1 MKRFYTLA
9 LGLMMGATTL
19 FAQKTTDLQFVT
31 ITGERDEAVET
42 GTVKDGAAIDAT
54 EETFQGIASGV
65 ALKNVSG
72 SAQKVVIKF
81 ELVELDN
88 GSFSCCFGG
97 NCNPYKELG
106 TYYKPE
112 LIYDGEYISSKTF
125 LESVCKANEIMDIES
140 HWEPKSKGKC
150 VVKFTAYKG
159 VVDEEIS
166 DSEWQA
172 YYLVEG
178 PSVTV
183 NFLNGVPSS
192 ISNIENKDV
201 DNNYYDLAGRK
212 VAKPTKGIYV
222 KNNKK
227 VVVK

>member
-19 FAQKTTDLQFVT
+19 FAQKTTDLQLVT
-31 ITGERDEAVET
+31 ITGEGDEAVET
-42 GTVKDGAAIDAT
+42 GTIKDGAVIDAT

>member
-42 GTVKDGAAIDAT
+42 GTIKDGATIDAT

-81 ELVELDN
+81 KLVELDN
-88 GSFSCCFGG
+88 GSFSCCFAGQ
-97 NCNPYKELG
+97 CNHYTELK
-106 TYYKPE
+106 TYYRPT
-112 LIYDGEYISSKTF
+112 LVYDGEYISSKTF
-125 LESVCKANEIMDIES
+125 LHSVCEANKIMDIES

-150 VVKFTAYKG
+150 VVKFTAYQG
-159 VVDEEIS
+159 VVDEENS
-166 DSEWQA
+166 DSETKF
-172 YYLVEG
+172 YNLVEG

-192 ISNIENKDV
+192 INNIENKDV

>member
-31 ITGERDEAVET
+31 INEDNVET
-42 GTVKDGAAIDAT
+42 GVVKDGAAIDAT
-54 EETFQGIASGV
+54 EETPLGITSGL
-65 ALKNVSG
+65 ALKNATG
-72 SAQKVVIKF
+72 SAQKVVLKF

-97 NCNPYKELG
+97 QCNPYTELK
-106 TYYKPE
+106 TYYKPT
-112 LIYDGEYISSKTF
+112 LVYDGEYLMAKSFYI
-125 LESVCKANEIMDIES
+125 CKANEIVDINS

-150 VVKFTAYKG
+150 VVKFTAYQG

-166 DSEWQA
+166 DSQWQA
-172 YYLVEG
+172 YNLVEG

-227 VVVK
+227 VIVK

>member
-31 ITGERDEAVET
+31 ITGERNEAVET

-54 EETFQGIASGV
+54 EETPSGITSGIAV
-65 ALKNVSG
+65 KNVTNKV
-72 SAQKVVIKF
+72 QKIAIKF
-81 ELVELDN
+81 EIVELDN
-88 GSFSCCFGG
+88 GSFSCCFAGQ
-97 NCNPYKELG
+97 CNHYTELKE
-106 TYYKPE
+106 YYRPT
-112 LIYDGEYISSKTF
+112 LVYDGEYISSKTF
-125 LESVCKANEIMDIES
+125 LHSVYEANEIMDIES

-150 VVKFTAYKG
+150 VVKFTAYQG
-159 VVDEEIS
+159 VVDDEVS
-166 DSEWQA
+166 DSETKF
-172 YYLVEG
+172 YNLVEG

>member
-31 ITGERDEAVET
+31 INEDNVET
-42 GTVKDGAAIDAT
+42 GVVKDGAAIDAT
-54 EETFQGIASGV
+54 EETFSGITSGL
-65 ALKNVSG
+65 ALKNVTG

-81 ELVELDN
+81 KLVELDN
-88 GSFSCCFGG
+88 GSFSCCFAGQ
-97 NCNPYKELG
+97 CNPYTELKE
-106 TYYKPE
+106 YYRPT
-112 LIYDGEYISSKTF
+112 LVYDGEYISSKTF
-125 LESVCKANEIMDIES
+125 LHSVCQANKIMDIES

-159 VVDEEIS
+159 EIDEEIS

-172 YYLVEG
+172 YNLVEG

-192 ISNIENKDV
+192 ISNIENKKV

>member
-31 ITGERDEAVET
+31 MNEDNVET
-42 GTVKDGAAIDAT
+42 GVVKDGAAIDAT
-54 EETFQGIASGV
+54 EETPLGITSGL
-65 ALKNVSG
+65 ALKNATG
-72 SAQKVVIKF
+72 SAQKVVLKF
-81 ELVELDN
+81 ELVDLDN

-97 NCNPYKELG
+97 QCNPYTELK
-106 TYYKPE
+106 TYYKPT
-112 LIYDGEYISSKTF
+112 LVYDGEYLMAKSFYI
-125 LESVCKANEIMDIES
+125 CKANEIVDINS

-150 VVKFTAYKG
+150 VVKFTAYQG
-159 VVDEEIS
+159 VVDDEVS
-166 DSEWQA
+166 DSQWQA
-172 YYLVEG
+172 YNLVEG

>member
-42 GTVKDGAAIDAT
+42 GTIKDGATIDAT

-81 ELVELDN
+81 KLVELDN
-88 GSFSCCFGG
+88 GSFSCCFAGQ
-97 NCNPYKELG
+97 CNPYTELK
-106 TYYKPE
+106 TYYRPT
-112 LIYDGEYISSKTF
+112 LVYDGEYISSKTF
-125 LESVCKANEIMDIES
+125 LHSVCEANKIMDIES

-150 VVKFTAYKG
+150 VVKFTAYQG
-159 VVDEEIS
+159 VVDEENS
-166 DSEWQA
+166 DSETKF
-172 YYLVEG
+172 YNLVEG

>member
-31 ITGERDEAVET
+31 ITGEGDEAVET
-42 GTVKDGAAIDAT
+42 GTIKDGAAIDAT

-72 SAQKVVIKF
+72 SDQKVVIKF

-112 LIYDGEYISSKTF
+112 LIYDGEYISSETF
-125 LESVCKANEIMDIES
+125 LKSICKANEIMDIES

>member
-31 ITGERDEAVET
+31 INEDKVET
-42 GTVKDGAAIDAT
+42 GVVKDGAAIDAT
-54 EETFQGIASGV
+54 EETFSGITSGI
-65 ALKNVSG
+65 ALKNVTG

-97 NCNPYKELG
+97 QCNPYTELK

-112 LIYDGEYISSKTF
+112 LVYDGEYLMAKSFYI
-125 LESVCKANEIMDIES
+125 CKANEIVDINS

-150 VVKFTAYKG
+150 VVKFTAYQG
-159 VVDEEIS
+159 VVDDEVS
-166 DSEWQA
+166 DSQWQA
-172 YYLVEG
+172 YNLVEG

>member
-31 ITGERDEAVET
+31 ITGEGDEAVET

-72 SAQKVVIKF
+72 SDQKVVIKF

-112 LIYDGEYISSKTF
+112 LIYDGEYISSETF
-125 LESVCKANEIMDIES
+125 LKSICKANEIMDIES

>member
-31 ITGERDEAVET
+31 ITGEGDEAVET
-42 GTVKDGAAIDAT
+42 GTIKDGAVIDAT

-166 DSEWQA
+166 ESEWQV

>member
-1 MKRFYTLA
+1 
-9 LGLMMGATTL
+9 MGATTL

-31 ITGERDEAVET
+31 ITGERNEAVET
-42 GTVKDGAAIDAT
+42 GTVKDGAVIDAT
-54 EETFQGIASGV
+54 EETPTGITSGIAV
-65 ALKNVSG
+65 KNVSG

>member
-42 GTVKDGAAIDAT
+42 GTIKDGAVIDAT

>member
-31 ITGERDEAVET
+31 ITGEGDEAVET
-42 GTVKDGAAIDAT
+42 GTIKDGAIIDAT
-54 EETFQGIASGV
+54 EETPLGITSGL
-65 ALKNVSG
+65 ALKNTTE
-72 SAQKVVIKF
+72 SAQKIVVKS
-81 ELVELDN
+81 EVLELDN
-88 GSFSCCFGG
+88 GAFSFCMGSTCSSWE
-97 NCNPYKELG
+97 KTG
-106 TYYKPE
+106 TYYKPTLKKKNDDITGGFTVIE
-112 LIYDGEYISSKTF
+112 SKK
-125 LESVCKANEIMDIES
+125 LKDIEA
-140 HWEPKSKGKC
+140 HWVTNGKGKC

-172 YYLVEG
+172 YNLVEG

>member
-1 MKRFYTLA
+1 MKRFYALA

-31 ITGERDEAVET
+31 ITTGEGDDVVET

-54 EETFQGIASGV
+54 EETPLGITSGL
-65 ALKNVSG
+65 ALKNVTG
-72 SAQKVVIKF
+72 SAQKVVLKF

-97 NCNPYKELG
+97 LCNPYTELK
-106 TYYKPE
+106 TYYKPT
-112 LIYDGEYISSKTF
+112 LVYDGEYLMAKSFYI
-125 LESVCKANEIMDIES
+125 CKANEIVDINS

-150 VVKFTAYKG
+150 VVKFTAYQG

-166 DSEWQA
+166 DSQWQA
-172 YYLVEG
+172 YNLVEG

>member
-31 ITGERDEAVET
+31 ITGEGDEAVET
-42 GTVKDGAAIDAT
+42 GTIKDGAVIDAT

-81 ELVELDN
+81 ELIELDN

>member
-31 ITGERDEAVET
+31 INEDKVET
-42 GTVKDGAAIDAT
+42 GVVKDGAAIDAT
-54 EETFQGIASGV
+54 EETPLGITSGL
-65 ALKNVSG
+65 ALKNVTG
-72 SAQKVVIKF
+72 SAQKVVLKF

-97 NCNPYKELG
+97 QCNPYTELE
-106 TYYKPE
+106 TYYKPT
-112 LIYDGEYISSKTF
+112 LVYDGEYLMAKSFYI
-125 LESVCKANEIMDIES
+125 CKANEIVDINS

-150 VVKFTAYKG
+150 VVKFTAYQG

-166 DSEWQA
+166 DSQWQA
-172 YYLVEG
+172 YNLVEG

-183 NFLNGVPSS
+183 NFLNGVPSTG
-192 ISNIENKDV
+192 ISNIENQSV

>member
-31 ITGERDEAVET
+31 ITGEGDDAIET
-42 GTVKDGAAIDAT
+42 GTVKDGAVIDAT
-54 EETFQGIASGV
+54 EETFQGITSGV
-65 ALKNVSG
+65 ALKNVSETE
-72 SAQKVVIKF
+72 QKIVVKS
-81 ELVELDN
+81 EVLELDN
-88 GSFSCCFGG
+88 GAFSFCMGSTCSSW
-97 NCNPYKELG
+97 KEVG
-106 TYYKPE
+106 TYYKPTLKKE
-112 LIYDGEYISSKTF
+112 NDDITGGFTVIKSKKLKD
-125 LESVCKANEIMDIES
+125 LEA
-140 HWEPKSKGKC
+140 HWVTKGKGKC

-172 YYLVEG
+172 YNLVEG

>member
-1 MKRFYTLA
+1 MKSL
-9 LGLMMGATTL
+9 
-19 FAQKTTDLQFVT
+19 
-31 ITGERDEAVET
+31 
-42 GTVKDGAAIDAT
+42 KDYIKEGHSSPDKINFT
-54 EETFQGIASGV
+54 EETPTGITSGIAV
-65 ALKNVSG
+65 KNVSG